1 MIKRDRIDALNAVLA
16 DLESDLERGPL
27 GDARE
32 RADRGLWVRLLTAL
46 VAVLALSNL
55 YFVNDLTDEV
65 ALIIDRAQ
73 EMTDLFGRVAERMD
87 QIRAEMDDIDQSV
100 LLMPVVSMQ
109 MREMATHVQ
118 VMGQS
123 VADMD
128 RSTEGLGGAVATM
141 DGTVRDM
148 TMRFYDLNRTLG
160 AMGADVDQMARPVP

>member
-1 MIKRDRIDALNAVLA
+1 MIKRDQIDALNAVLS

-27 GDARE
+27 GDAAGRTD
-32 RADRGLWVRLLTAL
+32 RALWVRLLTAL
-46 VAVLALSNL
+46 VALLALSNL

-73 EMTDLFGRVAERMD
+73 QMTDVFGRVAERMD
-87 QIRAEMDDIDQSV
+87 QIRAEVDDIDQSV
-100 LLMPVVSMQ
+100 VLMPVVSAQ
-109 MREMATHVQ
+109 MREMASHVQ

-123 VADMD
+123 VTAMD

-160 AMGADVDQMARPVP
+160 AVRIDVDQMARPVP